1 MHATTL
7 EKMKGSTCKGHIW
20 ECNLVAV
27 WDQMHG
33 RHTVLQ
39 SKRGKLLKFFKL
51 YIVKSSYHSIYT

>member
-27 WDQMHG
+27 MGPDAW
-33 RHTVLQ
+33 
-39 SKRGKLLKFFKL
+39 
-51 YIVKSSYHSIYT
+51 